1 MAELTLKDE
10 SVIQIGES
18 VSKGFNDLVASGKSI
33 LINPA
38 GQPLVSK
45 ADDISPTDDFIGPRL
60 PETGAVTNDFI
71 GPQLPESSP
80 IMDLLGSIRDGIM
93 SLVDSFT
100 ESLSFQKQE
109 ERESERAARISADDP
124 VKKDEGTGILTN
136 SFMEGMKKRVDS
148 VKKFTAGFFGIFS
161 GLFGKAALFGLL
173 IAFAMNLDKF
183 SGKISEVTKP
193 IIEGLKAAFNSLKE
207 DFVPVIEG
215 LIEGVGLAFDTIR
228 NILQGLFN
236 WDLEQLGTGIKQLL
250 FDIPI
255 KLYSIIGDAFFSLLD
270 AALNL
275 FGVDAQWV
283 QDVKI
288 AFRTLP
294 EAIEQAITNSIKFF
308 TETIPQFFTDMKD
321 QAIENART
329 NIAAIGDMFKGA
341 FNFIVEDIPNAIGN
355 FVDNIINSIKET
367 INGIKD
373 ALLAPITAVK
383 DKVSGF
389 FGGVKDFFTG
399 DDDKAKAEAMSNNVM
414 DLESAKAKQKQVF
427 DQIHEKGNQS
437 SGYKNSEKARMKMY
451 NAMVIEMDPSRG
463 EDHKALNSTNPM
475 LYADYDYRGDRQG
488 LDFAASQALS
498 ERNKMREIV
507 SDANN
512 TAPNS
517 NTPTI
522 TPEEL
527 QKGKELNQ
535 GSIEIADRNTGNTN
549 VVTTKGGDSNI
560 TTANNT
566 YTNIMEDTK
575 TSDNSLRDYLSA

>member
-18 VSKGFNDLVASGKSI
+18 VSKGFSDLVASGKSI

-45 ADDISPTDDFIGPRL
+45 ADDISPADDFIGPRL

-80 IMDLLGSIRDGIM
+80 VMDLLGSIRDGIM
-93 SLVDSFT
+93 SLVDTFT

-109 ERESERAARISADDP
+109 ESEAERAARISADDP
-124 VKKDEGTGILTN
+124 TPAPDEGTGFFTK
-136 SFMEGMKKRVDS
+136 SFMEGMKERVDS
-148 VKKFTAGFFGIFS
+148 VKKFTAGFFGIFR

-173 IAFAMNLDKF
+173 IAFALNLDKF
-183 SGKISEVTKP
+183 SGKITEVTKP

-215 LIEGVGLAFDTIR
+215 LIEGVGLAFETIK

-236 WDLEQLGTGIKQLL
+236 WDLSQLGTGIKQLII
-250 FDIPI
+250 DIPI
-255 KLYSIIGDAFFSLLD
+255 KLVSIIGDAFFSLLD

-275 FGVDAQWV
+275 FGVDSQMV
-283 QDVKI
+283 QDIKI

-294 EAIEQAITNSIKFF
+294 EAIENAINNTIEFF
-308 TETIPQFFTDMKD
+308 TVTIPTYF
-321 QAIENART
+321 ENLK
-329 NIAAIGDMFKGA
+329 NSVVNKFN
-341 FNFIVEDIPNAIGN
+341 NFIEDVKNFFSNAFDFIVNDIPNAIGN
-355 FVDNIINSIKET
+355 FVSDIFDKIKQT
-367 INGIKD
+367 ITDIKD
-373 ALLAPITAVK
+373 ALLAPIIAVK
-383 DKVSGF
+383 DKIGGF

-399 DDDKAKAEAMSNNVM
+399 GDDQFEADKMSKNVSGMSDKEKNYYETVNAKKDDINKFSKATGYRFDLQGTRFSFLEGNEMFVFENPRNKEGYMTDGKDFNAKDSIDFINSGASISFKSNLNTGDGETTSNNTVG
-414 DLESAKAKQKQVF
+414 KQ
-427 DQIHEKGNQS
+427 I
-437 SGYKNSEKARMKMY
+437 
-451 NAMVIEMDPSRG
+451 
-463 EDHKALNSTNPM
+463 
-475 LYADYDYRGDRQG
+475 
-488 LDFAASQALS
+488 
-498 ERNKMREIV
+498 
-507 SDANN
+507 
-512 TAPNS
+512 
-517 NTPTI
+517 
-522 TPEEL
+522 
-527 QKGKELNQ
+527 NQ
-535 GSIEIADRNTGNTN
+535 GSVEIADRNTGNTN

>member
-60 PETGAVTNDFI
+60 PE
-71 GPQLPESSP
+71 SSP
-80 IMDLLGSIRDGIM
+80 VMDLLGSIRDGIM
-93 SLVDSFT
+93 SLVDTFT
-100 ESLSFQKQE
+100 ESLKFQKQE
-109 ERESERAARISADDP
+109 EREAERAARISADDP
-124 VKKDEGTGILTN
+124 VKDEGTGILTN
-136 SFMEGMKKRVDS
+136 SFMEGMKERVAS

-215 LIEGVGLAFDTIR
+215 LIEGVGLAFNTIR

-275 FGVDAQWV
+275 FGIDAQWV

-294 EAIEQAITNSIKFF
+294 EAIEQAITNSILFF
-308 TETIPQFFTDMKD
+308 TETIPQFFTDMK
-321 QAIENART
+321 
-329 NIAAIGDMFKGA
+329 KKV
-341 FNFIVEDIPNAIGN
+341 VEDIPNAIGN

-367 INGIKD
+367 ITSIKD
-373 ALLAPITAVK
+373 ALLAPIKAVK
-383 DKVSGF
+383 EKVSGF

-399 DDDKAKAEAMSNNVM
+399 DDDKAKAEAMNSNIM

-427 DQIHEKGNQS
+427 DEIHEGGNQS
-437 SGYKNSEKARMKMY
+437 GGYKGSEKARMKMF
-451 NAMVIEMDPSRG
+451 NAMVIESDPSRG
-463 EDHKALNSTNPM
+463 EDHKALNSMNPM

>member
-33 LINPA
+33 LINPT

-45 ADDISPTDDFIGPRL
+45 ADDISPTDDFIGPR
-60 PETGAVTNDFI
+60 
-71 GPQLPESSP
+71 LPESSP

-109 ERESERAARISADDP
+109 EREAERAARISADDP

-136 SFMEGMKKRVDS
+136 SFMEAMKNRVAS
-148 VKKFTAGFFGIFS
+148 VKKFTTGFFGIFS

-215 LIEGVGLAFDTIR
+215 LIEGVGLAFNTIR

-294 EAIEQAITNSIKFF
+294 EAIEQAITNSILFF
-308 TETIPQFFTDMKD
+308 TETIPQFFTDMK
-321 QAIENART
+321 
-329 NIAAIGDMFKGA
+329 KKV
-341 FNFIVEDIPNAIGN
+341 VEDIPNAIGN

-367 INGIKD
+367 ITSIKD
-373 ALLAPITAVK
+373 ALLAPIKAVK
-383 DKVSGF
+383 EKVSGF

-399 DDDKAKAEAMSNNVM
+399 DDDKAKAEAMNSNIM

-427 DQIHEKGNQS
+427 DEIHEGGNQS
-437 SGYKNSEKARMKMY
+437 GGYKGSEKARMKMF
-451 NAMVIEMDPSRG
+451 NAMVIESDPSRG
-463 EDHKALNSTNPM
+463 EDHKALNSMNPM

-517 NTPTI
+517 NMPTI

-535 GSIEIADRNTGNTN
+535 GSVEIADRNTGNTN
-549 VVTTKGGDSNI
+549 VVTTKGGNSNI

-566 YTNIMEDTK
+566 YNNIMEDTK

>member
-18 VSKGFNDLVASGKSI
+18 VSKGFNDLVATGKSI

-45 ADDISPTDDFIGPRL
+45 ADDISPADDFIGPRL

-80 IMDLLGSIRDGIM
+80 VMDLLGSIRDGIM

-109 ERESERAARISADDP
+109 ERESERAARVSADDP
-124 VKKDEGTGILTN
+124 VKKDEGTGFFTK
-136 SFMEGMKKRVDS
+136 SFMEGMKERVDS
-148 VKKFTAGFFGIFS
+148 VKKFTAGFFGIFK
-161 GLFGKAALFGLL
+161 GLFGKVALFGLL
-173 IAFAMNLDKF
+173 IAFALNLDKF
-183 SGKISEVTKP
+183 SGKITEVTKP

-215 LIEGVGLAFDTIR
+215 LIEGVGLAFETIS

-236 WDLEQLGTGIKQLL
+236 WDLDQLGTGLKQLL

-275 FGVDAQWV
+275 FGADAQWV

-294 EAIEQAITNSIKFF
+294 EAIEQAITNSIEFF
-308 TETIPQFFTDMKD
+308 TETTPQFFTDMKD

-367 INGIKD
+367 ITNIKD
-373 ALLAPITAVK
+373 ALLAPIIAVK
-383 DKVSGF
+383 DKIGGF

-399 DDDKAKAEAMSNNVM
+399 GDDQFEADKMSKNVSGMSDKEKNYYETVNAKKDDINKFSKATGYRFDLQGTRFSFLEGNEMFVFENPRNKEGYMTDGKDFSAKDSIDFINSGASASFKSNLNTGDTGDGETTSNNTVG
-414 DLESAKAKQKQVF
+414 KQ
-427 DQIHEKGNQS
+427 I
-437 SGYKNSEKARMKMY
+437 
-451 NAMVIEMDPSRG
+451 
-463 EDHKALNSTNPM
+463 
-475 LYADYDYRGDRQG
+475 
-488 LDFAASQALS
+488 
-498 ERNKMREIV
+498 
-507 SDANN
+507 
-512 TAPNS
+512 
-517 NTPTI
+517 
-522 TPEEL
+522 
-527 QKGKELNQ
+527 NQ
-535 GSIEIADRNTGNTN
+535 GSVEIADRNTGNTN

-566 YTNIMEDTK
+566 YTNILEDTN
-575 TSDNSLRDYLSA
+575 TSDNSLRNYLSA

>member
-33 LINPA
+33 LINPT

-475 LYADYDYRGDRQG
+475 LYADYDYRDDRQG

>member
-60 PETGAVTNDFI
+60 PE
-71 GPQLPESSP
+71 SSP
-80 IMDLLGSIRDGIM
+80 VMDLLGSIRDGIM
-93 SLVDSFT
+93 SLVDTFT
-100 ESLSFQKQE
+100 ESLKFQKQE
-109 ERESERAARISADDP
+109 EREAERAARISADDP
-124 VKKDEGTGILTN
+124 VKDEGTGILTN
-136 SFMEGMKKRVDS
+136 SFMEGMKERVAS

-193 IIEGLKAAFNSLKE
+193 IMEGLKAAFNSLKE

-215 LIEGVGLAFDTIR
+215 LIEGVGLAFNTIR

-294 EAIEQAITNSIKFF
+294 EAIEQAITNSILFF
-308 TETIPQFFTDMKD
+308 TETIPQFFTDMK
-321 QAIENART
+321 
-329 NIAAIGDMFKGA
+329 KKV
-341 FNFIVEDIPNAIGN
+341 VEDIPNAIGN

-367 INGIKD
+367 ITSIKD
-373 ALLAPITAVK
+373 ALLAPIKAVRE
-383 DKVSGF
+383 KVSGF

-399 DDDKAKAEAMSNNVM
+399 DDDKAKAEAMNSNIM

-427 DQIHEKGNQS
+427 DEIHEGGNQS
-437 SGYKNSEKARMKMY
+437 GGYKGSEKARMKMF
-451 NAMVIEMDPSRG
+451 NAMVIESDPSRG
-463 EDHKALNSTNPM
+463 EDHKALNSMNPM

-535 GSIEIADRNTGNTN
+535 GSIEIADKNTGNTN

>member
-18 VSKGFNDLVASGKSI
+18 VSKGFNDLVATGKSI

-45 ADDISPTDDFIGPRL
+45 ADDISPTDDFIGPR
-60 PETGAVTNDFI
+60 
-71 GPQLPESSP
+71 QPESSP
-80 IMDLLGSIRDGIM
+80 VMDLLTSIRDGIM
-93 SLVDSFT
+93 SLVDTFT
-100 ESLSFQKQE
+100 ESLTFQKQE
-109 ERESERAARISADDP
+109 ESEAERAARISADDP
-124 VKKDEGTGILTN
+124 TPKPDEGTGFFTK
-136 SFMEGMKKRVDS
+136 SFMDGMKERVDS
-148 VKKFTAGFFGIFS
+148 VKKFTAGFFGIFK

-173 IAFAMNLDKF
+173 IAFALNLDKF
-183 SGKISEVTKP
+183 SGKITEVTKP
-193 IIEGLKAAFNSLKE
+193 IIDGLKAAFNSLKE

-215 LIEGVGLAFDTIR
+215 LITGVGLAFETIK

-236 WDLEQLGTGIKQLL
+236 WDLNQLGTGIKQLL

-255 KLYSIIGDAFFSLLD
+255 KLVSIIGDAFFSLLD

-275 FGVDAQWV
+275 FGVDSQMV
-283 QDVKI
+283 QDIKI

-294 EAIEQAITNSIKFF
+294 EAIENAINNTIEFF
-308 TETIPQFFTDMKD
+308 TVTIPTFFEDLKTSVVTGF
-321 QAIENART
+321 N
-329 NIAAIGDMFKGA
+329 
-341 FNFIVEDIPNAIGN
+341 NFIDDIKNFFSNAFDFIVNDIPNAIGN
-355 FVDNIINSIKET
+355 FVSDIFDKIKET

-373 ALLAPITAVK
+373 ALLAPIKAVK

-399 DDDKAKAEAMSNNVM
+399 DDDKAKAEAMSSNVM

-437 SGYKNSEKARMKMY
+437 GGYKNSEKARMKMY

-463 EDHKALNSTNPM
+463 EEHKALNSTNPM
-475 LYADYDYRGDRQG
+475 LYADYDYRDDRQG

-507 SDANN
+507 TNANN
-512 TAPNS
+512 TTPNS

-522 TPEEL
+522 TNEEL
-527 QKGKELNQ
+527 KKGKELNQ
-535 GSIEIADRNTGNTN
+535 GSVEIADRNKGNTN

-560 TTANNT
+560 NTANNT
-566 YTNIMEDTK
+566 YTNIMEDTN
-575 TSDNSLRDYLSA
+575 TSDNSLRNYLSA

>member
-18 VSKGFNDLVASGKSI
+18 VSKGFNDLVATGKSI

-80 IMDLLGSIRDGIM
+80 VMDLLVSIRDGIM
-93 SLVDSFT
+93 SLVDTFT
-100 ESLSFQKQE
+100 ESLTFQKQE
-109 ERESERAARISADDP
+109 ESEAERAARISADDP

-136 SFMEGMKKRVDS
+136 SFMKGMKERVAS

-183 SGKISEVTKP
+183 SGKISEVAKP

-236 WDLEQLGTGIKQLL
+236 WDLDQLGTGLKQLL

-294 EAIEQAITNSIKFF
+294 ESIEQAITNSIKFF

-367 INGIKD
+367 ITNIKD
-373 ALLAPITAVK
+373 ALLAPIKAVK
-383 DKVSGF
+383 DKIGGF

-399 DDDKAKAEAMSNNVM
+399 GDDQFEADKMSKNVSGMSDKEKNYYETVNAKKDDINKFSKATGYRF
-414 DLESAKAKQKQVF
+414 DLQGTRFSFLEGNEMFVFENPRNKEGYMTDGKDFSAKDSIDF
-427 DQIHEKGNQS
+427 IN
-437 SGYKNSEKARMKMY
+437 SGASASFKSNL
-451 NAMVIEMDPSRG
+451 NTGDG
-463 EDHKALNSTNPM
+463 ETTS
-475 LYADYDYRGDRQG
+475 
-488 LDFAASQALS
+488 
-498 ERNKMREIV
+498 
-507 SDANN
+507 
-512 TAPNS
+512 S
-517 NTPTI
+517 NTV
-522 TPEEL
+522 
-527 QKGKELNQ
+527 GKQINQ
-535 GSIEIADRNTGNTN
+535 GSVEIADKNTGNTN

>member
-18 VSKGFNDLVASGKSI
+18 VSKGFSDLVASGKSI

-80 IMDLLGSIRDGIM
+80 VMDLLGSIRDGIM
-93 SLVDSFT
+93 SLVDTFT

-109 ERESERAARISADDP
+109 ERESERAERISADDP
-124 VKKDEGTGILTN
+124 APPPDEGTGFFTK
-136 SFMEGMKKRVDS
+136 SFMEGMKERVDS
-148 VKKFTAGFFGIFS
+148 VKKFTAGFFGIFK

-173 IAFAMNLDKF
+173 IAFALNLDKF
-183 SGKISEVTKP
+183 SGKITEVTKP

-215 LIEGVGLAFDTIR
+215 LIEGVGLAFETIK

-236 WDLEQLGTGIKQLL
+236 WDLSQLGTGIKQLII
-250 FDIPI
+250 DIPI
-255 KLYSIIGDAFFSLLD
+255 KLVSIIGDAFFSLLD

-275 FGVDAQWV
+275 FGVDSQMV
-283 QDVKI
+283 QDIKI

-294 EAIEQAITNSIKFF
+294 EAIENAINNTIEFF
-308 TETIPQFFTDMKD
+308 TVTIPTYF
-321 QAIENART
+321 ENLK
-329 NIAAIGDMFKGA
+329 NSVVNKFN
-341 FNFIVEDIPNAIGN
+341 NFIEDVKNFFSNAFDFIVNDIPNAIGN
-355 FVDNIINSIKET
+355 FVSDIFDKIKQT
-367 INGIKD
+367 ITDIKD
-373 ALLAPITAVK
+373 ALLAPIIAVK
-383 DKVSGF
+383 DKIGGF

-399 DDDKAKAEAMSNNVM
+399 GDDQFEADKMSKNVSGMSDKEKNYYETVNAKKDDINKFSKATGYRFDLQGTRFSFLEGNEMFAFENPRNKEGYMTDGKDFSAKDSIDFINSGASASFKSNLNTGDTGDGETTSNNTVG
-414 DLESAKAKQKQVF
+414 KQ
-427 DQIHEKGNQS
+427 I
-437 SGYKNSEKARMKMY
+437 
-451 NAMVIEMDPSRG
+451 
-463 EDHKALNSTNPM
+463 
-475 LYADYDYRGDRQG
+475 
-488 LDFAASQALS
+488 
-498 ERNKMREIV
+498 
-507 SDANN
+507 
-512 TAPNS
+512 
-517 NTPTI
+517 
-522 TPEEL
+522 
-527 QKGKELNQ
+527 NQ
-535 GSIEIADRNTGNTN
+535 GSVEIADRNTGNTN

-575 TSDNSLRDYLSA
+575 TSDNSFRDYLSA

>member
-18 VSKGFNDLVASGKSI
+18 VSKGFSDLVASGKSI

-45 ADDISPTDDFIGPRL
+45 ADDISPTDDFIGP
-60 PETGAVTNDFI
+60 
-71 GPQLPESSP
+71 QLPESSP
-80 IMDLLGSIRDGIM
+80 VMDLLGSIRDGIM

-109 ERESERAARISADDP
+109 EREAERAARISADDP

-136 SFMEGMKKRVDS
+136 SFMEAMKNRVAS
-148 VKKFTAGFFGIFS
+148 VKKFTTGFFGIFS

-173 IAFAMNLDKF
+173 IAFALNLDKF
-183 SGKISEVTKP
+183 SGKITEVTKP

-207 DFVPVIEG
+207 DFVPVIDG
-215 LIEGVGLAFDTIR
+215 LITGVGLAFETIK

-236 WDLEQLGTGIKQLL
+236 WDLNQLGTGIKQLL

-255 KLYSIIGDAFFSLLD
+255 KLVSIIGDAFFSLLD

-275 FGVDAQWV
+275 FGVDSQMV
-283 QDVKI
+283 KDIKI

-294 EAIEQAITNSIKFF
+294 EAIENAINNTIEFF
-308 TETIPQFFTDMKD
+308 TVTIPTFFEDLKTSVVTGFNNFVDDVKNFFS
-321 QAIENART
+321 NAF
-329 NIAAIGDMFKGA
+329 D
-341 FNFIVEDIPNAIGN
+341 FIVNDIPNAIGN
-355 FVDNIINSIKET
+355 FVSDIFDKIKET

-373 ALLAPITAVK
+373 ALLAPIIAVK
-383 DKVSGF
+383 DKIGGF
-389 FGGVKDFFTG
+389 FGGVKDFSTGGDDQFEADKMSKNVSGMSDKEKNYYETVNAKKDDINKFSKATGYRFDLQGTRFSFLDGNEMFVFENPRNKEGYMTDGKDFSAKDSIDFINSGASASFKSNLNTG
-399 DDDKAKAEAMSNNVM
+399 DGETTSNNTVG
-414 DLESAKAKQKQVF
+414 KQ
-427 DQIHEKGNQS
+427 I
-437 SGYKNSEKARMKMY
+437 
-451 NAMVIEMDPSRG
+451 
-463 EDHKALNSTNPM
+463 
-475 LYADYDYRGDRQG
+475 
-488 LDFAASQALS
+488 
-498 ERNKMREIV
+498 
-507 SDANN
+507 
-512 TAPNS
+512 
-517 NTPTI
+517 
-522 TPEEL
+522 
-527 QKGKELNQ
+527 NQ

>member
-33 LINPA
+33 LINPT

-45 ADDISPTDDFIGPRL
+45 ADDISPTDDFIGPR
-60 PETGAVTNDFI
+60 
-71 GPQLPESSP
+71 LPESSP

-109 ERESERAARISADDP
+109 EREAERAARISADDP

-136 SFMEGMKKRVDS
+136 SFMEAMKNRVAS
-148 VKKFTAGFFGIFS
+148 VKKFTTGFFGIFS

-215 LIEGVGLAFDTIR
+215 LIEGVGLAFNTIR

-294 EAIEQAITNSIKFF
+294 EAIEQAITNSILFF
-308 TETIPQFFTDMKD
+308 TETIPQFFTDMK
-321 QAIENART
+321 
-329 NIAAIGDMFKGA
+329 KKV
-341 FNFIVEDIPNAIGN
+341 VEDIPNAIGN

-367 INGIKD
+367 ITSIKD
-373 ALLAPITAVK
+373 ALLAPIKAVK
-383 DKVSGF
+383 EKVSGF

-399 DDDKAKAEAMSNNVM
+399 DDDKAKAEAMNSNIM

-427 DQIHEKGNQS
+427 DQIHEGENQS
-437 SGYKNSEKARMKMY
+437 SYKKSDKARMKMF
-451 NAMVIEMDPSRG
+451 NAMVIEADPTRG

-475 LYADYDYRGDRQG
+475 LYADYDYRDDRQG

-517 NTPTI
+517 NMPTI

-535 GSIEIADRNTGNTN
+535 GSVEIADRNTGNTN

>member
-60 PETGAVTNDFI
+60 PE
-71 GPQLPESSP
+71 SSP
-80 IMDLLGSIRDGIM
+80 VMDLLGSIRDGIM
-93 SLVDSFT
+93 SLVDTFT
-100 ESLSFQKQE
+100 ESLKFQKQE
-109 ERESERAARISADDP
+109 EREAERAARISADDP
-124 VKKDEGTGILTN
+124 VKDEGTGILTN
-136 SFMEGMKKRVDS
+136 SFMEGMKERVAS

-215 LIEGVGLAFDTIR
+215 LIEGVGLAFNTIR

-236 WDLEQLGTGIKQLL
+236 WDLEQFGTGIKQLL

-275 FGVDAQWV
+275 FGIDAQWV

-294 EAIEQAITNSIKFF
+294 EAIEQAITNSILFF
-308 TETIPQFFTDMKD
+308 TETIPQFFTDMK
-321 QAIENART
+321 
-329 NIAAIGDMFKGA
+329 KKV
-341 FNFIVEDIPNAIGN
+341 VEDIPNAIGN

-367 INGIKD
+367 ITSIKD
-373 ALLAPITAVK
+373 ALLAPIKAVK
-383 DKVSGF
+383 EKVSGF

-399 DDDKAKAEAMSNNVM
+399 DDDKAKAEAMNSNIM

-427 DQIHEKGNQS
+427 DEIHEGGNQS
-437 SGYKNSEKARMKMY
+437 GGYKGSEKARMKMF
-451 NAMVIEMDPSRG
+451 NAMVIESDPSRG
-463 EDHKALNSTNPM
+463 EDHKALNSMNPM

>member
-33 LINPA
+33 LINPT

-45 ADDISPTDDFIGPRL
+45 ADDISPTDDFIGPR
-60 PETGAVTNDFI
+60 
-71 GPQLPESSP
+71 LPESSP

-109 ERESERAARISADDP
+109 EREAERAARISADDP

-136 SFMEGMKKRVDS
+136 SFMEAMKNRVAS
-148 VKKFTAGFFGIFS
+148 VKKFTTGFFGIFS

-215 LIEGVGLAFDTIR
+215 LIEGVGLAFNTIR

-294 EAIEQAITNSIKFF
+294 EAIEQAITNSILFF
-308 TETIPQFFTDMKD
+308 TETIPQFFTDMK
-321 QAIENART
+321 
-329 NIAAIGDMFKGA
+329 KKV
-341 FNFIVEDIPNAIGN
+341 VEDIPNAIGN

-367 INGIKD
+367 ITSIKD
-373 ALLAPITAVK
+373 ALLAPIKAVK
-383 DKVSGF
+383 EKVSGF

-399 DDDKAKAEAMSNNVM
+399 DDDKAKAEAMNSNIM

-427 DQIHEKGNQS
+427 DEIHEGGNQS
-437 SGYKNSEKARMKMY
+437 GGYKGSEKARMKMF
-451 NAMVIEMDPSRG
+451 NAMVIESDPSRG
-463 EDHKALNSTNPM
+463 EDHKALNSMNPM

-517 NTPTI
+517 NMPTI

-535 GSIEIADRNTGNTN
+535 GSIEIADKNTGNTN

>member
-60 PETGAVTNDFI
+60 PE
-71 GPQLPESSP
+71 SSP
-80 IMDLLGSIRDGIM
+80 VMDLLGSIRDGIM
-93 SLVDSFT
+93 SLVDTFT
-100 ESLSFQKQE
+100 ESLKFQKQE
-109 ERESERAARISADDP
+109 EREAERAARISADDP

-136 SFMEGMKKRVDS
+136 SFMQGMKERVAS

-193 IIEGLKAAFNSLKE
+193 IVEGLKAAFNSLKE

-215 LIEGVGLAFDTIR
+215 LIEGVGLAFNTIR

-367 INGIKD
+367 ITNIKD
-373 ALLAPITAVK
+373 ALLAPIKAVK
-383 DKVSGF
+383 DKIGGF

-399 DDDKAKAEAMSNNVM
+399 GDDQFEADKMSKNVSGMSDKEKNYYETVNAKKDEINKFSKATGYRFDLQGTRFSFLEGNEMFAFENPRTKEGYMTDGSDFNAKDAIDFINSGATASFKSNLNTG
-414 DLESAKAKQKQVF
+414 DT
-427 DQIHEKGNQS
+427 
-437 SGYKNSEKARMKMY
+437 
-451 NAMVIEMDPSRG
+451 G
-463 EDHKALNSTNPM
+463 ETEN
-475 LYADYDYRGDRQG
+475 
-488 LDFAASQALS
+488 
-498 ERNKMREIV
+498 
-507 SDANN
+507 NN
-512 TAPNS
+512 TV
-517 NTPTI
+517 
-522 TPEEL
+522 
-527 QKGKELNQ
+527 GKQINQ
-535 GSIEIADRNTGNTN
+535 GSVEIADRNTGNTN

>member
-33 LINPA
+33 LINPT

-45 ADDISPTDDFIGPRL
+45 ADDISPTDDFIGPR
-60 PETGAVTNDFI
+60 
-71 GPQLPESSP
+71 LPESSP

-109 ERESERAARISADDP
+109 EREAERAARVSADDP

-136 SFMEGMKKRVDS
+136 SFMEAMKNRVAS
-148 VKKFTAGFFGIFS
+148 VKKFTTGFFGIFS

-236 WDLEQLGTGIKQLL
+236 WDLEQLGTGLKQLL

-275 FGVDAQWV
+275 FGVDSQMV
-283 QDVKI
+283 QDIKI

-294 EAIEQAITNSIKFF
+294 EAIENAINNTIEFF
-308 TETIPQFFTDMKD
+308 TVTIPTFFEDLKTSVVTGFNNFVDDVKNFFS
-321 QAIENART
+321 NAF
-329 NIAAIGDMFKGA
+329 D
-341 FNFIVEDIPNAIGN
+341 FIVNDIPNAIGN
-355 FVDNIINSIKET
+355 FVSDIFDKIKET

-373 ALLAPITAVK
+373 ALLAPIIAVK
-383 DKVSGF
+383 DKIGGF
-389 FGGVKDFFTG
+389 FGGVKDFSTGGDDQFEADKMSKNVSGMSDKEKNYYETVNAKKDDINKFSKATGYRFDLQGTRFSFLDGNEMFVFENPRNKEGYMTDGKDFSAKDSIDFINSGASASFKSNLNTG
-399 DDDKAKAEAMSNNVM
+399 DGETTSNNTVG
-414 DLESAKAKQKQVF
+414 KQ
-427 DQIHEKGNQS
+427 I
-437 SGYKNSEKARMKMY
+437 
-451 NAMVIEMDPSRG
+451 
-463 EDHKALNSTNPM
+463 
-475 LYADYDYRGDRQG
+475 
-488 LDFAASQALS
+488 
-498 ERNKMREIV
+498 
-507 SDANN
+507 
-512 TAPNS
+512 
-517 NTPTI
+517 
-522 TPEEL
+522 
-527 QKGKELNQ
+527 NQ

>member
-33 LINPA
+33 LINPT

-45 ADDISPTDDFIGPRL
+45 ADDISPTDDFIGPR
-60 PETGAVTNDFI
+60 
-71 GPQLPESSP
+71 LPESSP

-109 ERESERAARISADDP
+109 EREAERAARISADDP

-136 SFMEGMKKRVDS
+136 SFMEAMKNRVAS
-148 VKKFTAGFFGIFS
+148 VKKFTTGFFGIFS

-215 LIEGVGLAFDTIR
+215 LIEGVGLAFNTIR

-294 EAIEQAITNSIKFF
+294 EAIEQAITNSILFF
-308 TETIPQFFTDMKD
+308 TETIPQFFTDMK
-321 QAIENART
+321 
-329 NIAAIGDMFKGA
+329 KKV
-341 FNFIVEDIPNAIGN
+341 VEDIPNAIGN

-367 INGIKD
+367 ITSIKD
-373 ALLAPITAVK
+373 ALLAPIKAVK
-383 DKVSGF
+383 EKVSGF

-399 DDDKAKAEAMSNNVM
+399 DDDKAKAEAMNSNIM

-427 DQIHEKGNQS
+427 DEIHEGGNQS
-437 SGYKNSEKARMKMY
+437 GGYKGSEKARMKMF
-451 NAMVIEMDPSRG
+451 NAMVIESDPSRG
-463 EDHKALNSTNPM
+463 EDHKALNSMNPM

-517 NTPTI
+517 NMPTI

-535 GSIEIADRNTGNTN
+535 GSVEIADRNTGNTN

>member
-45 ADDISPTDDFIGPRL
+45 ADDINPTD
-60 PETGAVTNDFI
+60 DFI

-80 IMDLLGSIRDGIM
+80 VMDLLGSIRDGIM
-93 SLVDSFT
+93 SLVNTFT

-109 ERESERAARISADDP
+109 ERESERAERISADDP
-124 VKKDEGTGILTN
+124 APPPDEGTGFFTK
-136 SFMEGMKKRVDS
+136 SFMEGMKERVDS
-148 VKKFTAGFFGIFS
+148 VKKFTAGFFGIFK

-215 LIEGVGLAFDTIR
+215 LIEGVGLAFETIS

-236 WDLEQLGTGIKQLL
+236 WDLDQLGTGLKQLL

-294 EAIEQAITNSIKFF
+294 EAIEQAITNS
-308 TETIPQFFTDMKD
+308 
-321 QAIENART
+321 
-329 NIAAIGDMFKGA
+329 
-341 FNFIVEDIPNAIGN
+341 
-355 FVDNIINSIKET
+355 
-367 INGIKD
+367 
-373 ALLAPITAVK
+373 
-383 DKVSGF
+383 
-389 FGGVKDFFTG
+389 
-399 DDDKAKAEAMSNNVM
+399 
-414 DLESAKAKQKQVF
+414 
-427 DQIHEKGNQS
+427 
-437 SGYKNSEKARMKMY
+437 
-451 NAMVIEMDPSRG
+451 
-463 EDHKALNSTNPM
+463 
-475 LYADYDYRGDRQG
+475 
-488 LDFAASQALS
+488 
-498 ERNKMREIV
+498 
-507 SDANN
+507 
-512 TAPNS
+512 
-517 NTPTI
+517 
-522 TPEEL
+522 
-527 QKGKELNQ
+527 
-535 GSIEIADRNTGNTN
+535 
-549 VVTTKGGDSNI
+549 
-560 TTANNT
+560 
-566 YTNIMEDTK
+566 
-575 TSDNSLRDYLSA
+575 

>member
-18 VSKGFNDLVASGKSI
+18 VSKGFNDLVATGKSI

-45 ADDISPTDDFIGPRL
+45 ADDISPTDDFIGPR
-60 PETGAVTNDFI
+60 
-71 GPQLPESSP
+71 QPESSP
-80 IMDLLGSIRDGIM
+80 VMDLLTSIRDGIM
-93 SLVDSFT
+93 SLVDTFT
-100 ESLSFQKQE
+100 ESLIFQKQE
-109 ERESERAARISADDP
+109 ESEAERAARISADDP
-124 VKKDEGTGILTN
+124 TPKPDEGTGFFTK
-136 SFMEGMKKRVDS
+136 SFMDGMKERVDS
-148 VKKFTAGFFGIFS
+148 VKKFTAGFFGIFK

-173 IAFAMNLDKF
+173 IAFALNLDKF
-183 SGKISEVTKP
+183 SGKITEVTKP
-193 IIEGLKAAFNSLKE
+193 IIDGLKAAFNSLKE

-215 LIEGVGLAFDTIR
+215 LITGVGLAFETIK

-236 WDLEQLGTGIKQLL
+236 WDLNQLGTGIKQLL

-255 KLYSIIGDAFFSLLD
+255 KLVSIIGDAFFSLLD

-275 FGVDAQWV
+275 FGVDSQMV
-283 QDVKI
+283 QDIKI

-294 EAIEQAITNSIKFF
+294 EAIENAINNTIEFF
-308 TETIPQFFTDMKD
+308 TVTIPTFFEDLKTSVVTGFNNFVDDIKNFFS
-321 QAIENART
+321 NAF
-329 NIAAIGDMFKGA
+329 D
-341 FNFIVEDIPNAIGN
+341 FIVNDIPNAIGN
-355 FVDNIINSIKET
+355 FVSDIFDKIKET

-373 ALLAPITAVK
+373 ALLAPIKAVK

-399 DDDKAKAEAMSNNVM
+399 DDDKAKAEAMSSNVM

-437 SGYKNSEKARMKMY
+437 GGYKNSEKARMKMY

-475 LYADYDYRGDRQG
+475 LYADYDYRDDRQG

-507 SDANN
+507 TNANN
-512 TAPNS
+512 TTPNS

-522 TPEEL
+522 TNEEL
-527 QKGKELNQ
+527 KKGKELNQ
-535 GSIEIADRNTGNTN
+535 GSVEIADRNKGNTN

-560 TTANNT
+560 NTANNT
-566 YTNIMEDTK
+566 YTNIMEDTN
-575 TSDNSLRDYLSA
+575 TSDNSLRNYLSA

>member
-60 PETGAVTNDFI
+60 PE
-71 GPQLPESSP
+71 SSP
-80 IMDLLGSIRDGIM
+80 VMDLLGSIRDGIM
-93 SLVDSFT
+93 SLVDTFT
-100 ESLSFQKQE
+100 ESLKFQKQE
-109 ERESERAARISADDP
+109 EREAERAARISADDP
-124 VKKDEGTGILTN
+124 VKDEGTGILTT
-136 SFMEGMKKRVDS
+136 SFMKGMKERVAS
-148 VKKFTAGFFGIFS
+148 VQKFTAGFFGIFS

-193 IIEGLKAAFNSLKE
+193 IVEGLKAAFNSLKE

-215 LIEGVGLAFDTIR
+215 LIEGVGLAFNTIR

-255 KLYSIIGDAFFSLLD
+255 TLYSIIGDAFFSLLD

-294 EAIEQAITNSIKFF
+294 EAIEQAITNSILFF
-308 TETIPQFFTDMKD
+308 TETIPQFFTDMK
-321 QAIENART
+321 
-329 NIAAIGDMFKGA
+329 KKV
-341 FNFIVEDIPNAIGN
+341 VEDIPNAIGN

-367 INGIKD
+367 ITSIKD
-373 ALLAPITAVK
+373 ALLAPIKAVRE
-383 DKVSGF
+383 KVSGF

-399 DDDKAKAEAMSNNVM
+399 DDDKAKAEAMNSNIM

-427 DQIHEKGNQS
+427 DEIHEGGNQS
-437 SGYKNSEKARMKMY
+437 GGYKGSEKARMKMV
-451 NAMVIEMDPSRG
+451 NAMVIESDPSRG
-463 EDHKALNSTNPM
+463 EDHKALNSMNPM

-535 GSIEIADRNTGNTN
+535 GSIEIADKNTGNTN

-575 TSDNSLRDYLSA
+575 TSDNSLRAYLSA

>member
-1 MAELTLKDE
+1 MVETTLKDE
-10 SVIQIGES
+10 SVIEIGQS
-18 VSKGFNDLVASGKSI
+18 VTQGFNDLVNSGKSV

-60 PETGAVTNDFI
+60 PE
-71 GPQLPESSP
+71 SSP
-80 IMDLLGSIRDGIM
+80 VMDLLGSIRDGIM
-93 SLVDSFT
+93 SLVDTFT
-100 ESLSFQKQE
+100 ESLKFQKQE
-109 ERESERAARISADDP
+109 EREAERAARISADDP
-124 VKKDEGTGILTN
+124 VKDEGTGILTN
-136 SFMEGMKKRVDS
+136 SFMEGMKERVAS

-215 LIEGVGLAFDTIR
+215 LIEGVGLAFNTIR

-275 FGVDAQWV
+275 FGIDAQWV

-294 EAIEQAITNSIKFF
+294 EAIEQAITNSILFF
-308 TETIPQFFTDMKD
+308 TETIPQFFTDMK
-321 QAIENART
+321 
-329 NIAAIGDMFKGA
+329 KKV
-341 FNFIVEDIPNAIGN
+341 VEDIPNAIGN

-367 INGIKD
+367 ITSIKD
-373 ALLAPITAVK
+373 ALLAPIKAVK
-383 DKVSGF
+383 EKVSGF

-399 DDDKAKAEAMSNNVM
+399 DDDKAKAEAMNSNIM

-427 DQIHEKGNQS
+427 DEIHEGGNQS
-437 SGYKNSEKARMKMY
+437 GGYKGSEKARMKMF
-451 NAMVIEMDPSRG
+451 NAMVIESDPSRG
-463 EDHKALNSTNPM
+463 EDHKALNSMNPM

>member
-60 PETGAVTNDFI
+60 PE
-71 GPQLPESSP
+71 SSP
-80 IMDLLGSIRDGIM
+80 VMDLLGSIRDGIM
-93 SLVDSFT
+93 SLVDTFT

-109 ERESERAARISADDP
+109 EREAERAERISADDP
-124 VKKDEGTGILTN
+124 TPPPDEGTGFFTK
-136 SFMEGMKKRVDS
+136 SFMEGMKERVDS
-148 VKKFTAGFFGIFS
+148 VKKFTAGFFGIFK

-173 IAFAMNLDKF
+173 IAFALNLDKF

-215 LIEGVGLAFDTIR
+215 LISGVGLAFETIK
-228 NILQGLFN
+228 NILQGLFK
-236 WDLEQLGTGIKQLL
+236 WDLNQLGTGIKQLL

-255 KLYSIIGDAFFSLLD
+255 KIVSIIGDAFFSLLD

-275 FGVDAQWV
+275 FGVDSQMV
-283 QDVKI
+283 QDIKI

-294 EAIEQAITNSIKFF
+294 EAIENAINNTIEFF
-308 TETIPQFFTDMKD
+308 TVTIPTYFEDLKTSVVTGFNNFVQDVKNFFT
-321 QAIENART
+321 NAF
-329 NIAAIGDMFKGA
+329 D
-341 FNFIVEDIPNAIGN
+341 FIVNDIPNAIGN
-355 FVDNIINSIKET
+355 FVSDIFDKIKET
-367 INGIKD
+367 ITGIKD
-373 ALLAPITAVK
+373 ALLAPIKAVK

-399 DDDKAKAEAMSNNVM
+399 DDDKAKAEAMSSNVM

-427 DQIHEKGNQS
+427 DQIHEGGNQS
-437 SGYKNSEKARMKMY
+437 GGYKNSEKARMKMY

-475 LYADYDYRGDRQG
+475 LYADYEYRGDRQG

-507 SDANN
+507 SNANN
-512 TAPNS
+512 TVPNS

-522 TPEEL
+522 TSEEL
-527 QKGKELNQ
+527 KKGKELNQ
-535 GSIEIADRNTGNTN
+535 GSVEIADKNMGTTN
-549 VVTTKGGDSNI
+549 AVISKGGTNNV

-566 YTNIMEDTK
+566 YTNIMEDTN
-575 TSDNSLRDYLSA
+575 TSDKYLRVALADF

>member
-18 VSKGFNDLVASGKSI
+18 VSKGFNDLVATGKSI

-45 ADDISPTDDFIGPRL
+45 ADDISPTDDFIGPR
-60 PETGAVTNDFI
+60 
-71 GPQLPESSP
+71 QPESSP
-80 IMDLLGSIRDGIM
+80 VMDLLTSIRDGIM
-93 SLVDSFT
+93 SLVDTFT
-100 ESLSFQKQE
+100 ESLTFQKQE
-109 ERESERAARISADDP
+109 ESEAERAARISADDP
-124 VKKDEGTGILTN
+124 TPKPDEGTGFFTK
-136 SFMEGMKKRVDS
+136 SFMDGMKERVDS
-148 VKKFTAGFFGIFS
+148 VKKFTAGFFGIFK

-173 IAFAMNLDKF
+173 IAFALNLDKF
-183 SGKISEVTKP
+183 SGKITEVTKP

-215 LIEGVGLAFDTIR
+215 LITGVGLAFETIK

-236 WDLEQLGTGIKQLL
+236 WDLNQLGTGIKQLL

-255 KLYSIIGDAFFSLLD
+255 KLVSIIGDAFFSLLD

-275 FGVDAQWV
+275 FGVDSQMV
-283 QDVKI
+283 QDIKI

-294 EAIEQAITNSIKFF
+294 EAIENAINNTIEFF
-308 TETIPQFFTDMKD
+308 TVTIPTFFEDLKTSVVTGFNNFVDDIKNFFS
-321 QAIENART
+321 NAF
-329 NIAAIGDMFKGA
+329 D
-341 FNFIVEDIPNAIGN
+341 FIVNDIPNAIGN
-355 FVDNIINSIKET
+355 FVSDIFDKIKET

-373 ALLAPITAVK
+373 ALLAPIKAVK

-399 DDDKAKAEAMSNNVM
+399 DDDKAKAEAMSSNVM

-437 SGYKNSEKARMKMY
+437 GGYKNSEKARMKMY

-475 LYADYDYRGDRQG
+475 LYADYDYRDDRQG

-507 SDANN
+507 TNANN
-512 TAPNS
+512 TTPNS

-522 TPEEL
+522 TNEEL
-527 QKGKELNQ
+527 KKGKELNQ
-535 GSIEIADRNTGNTN
+535 GSVEIADKNTGTTN
-549 VVTTKGGDSNI
+549 VMTSKGGDRNI
-560 TTANNT
+560 NTANNT
-566 YTNIMEDTK
+566 YNNIMEDTN
-575 TSDNSLRDYLSA
+575 TSDNSLRNYLSA

>member
-18 VSKGFNDLVASGKSI
+18 VSKGFNDLVATGKSI

-45 ADDISPTDDFIGPRL
+45 ADDISPTDDFIGPR
-60 PETGAVTNDFI
+60 
-71 GPQLPESSP
+71 QPESSP
-80 IMDLLGSIRDGIM
+80 VMDLLTSIRDGIM
-93 SLVDSFT
+93 SLVDTFT
-100 ESLSFQKQE
+100 ESLTFQKQE
-109 ERESERAARISADDP
+109 ESEAERAARISADDP
-124 VKKDEGTGILTN
+124 TPKPDEGTGFFTK
-136 SFMEGMKKRVDS
+136 SFMDGMKERVDS
-148 VKKFTAGFFGIFS
+148 VKKFTAGFFGIFK

-173 IAFAMNLDKF
+173 IAFALNLDKF
-183 SGKISEVTKP
+183 SGKITEVTKP

-215 LIEGVGLAFDTIR
+215 LITGVGLAFETIK

-236 WDLEQLGTGIKQLL
+236 WDLNQLGTGIKQLL

-255 KLYSIIGDAFFSLLD
+255 KLVSIIGDAFFSLLD

-275 FGVDAQWV
+275 FGVDSQMV
-283 QDVKI
+283 QDIKI

-294 EAIEQAITNSIKFF
+294 EAIENAINNTIEFF
-308 TETIPQFFTDMKD
+308 TVTIPTFFEDLKTSVVTGF
-321 QAIENART
+321 N
-329 NIAAIGDMFKGA
+329 
-341 FNFIVEDIPNAIGN
+341 NFIDDIKNFFSNAFDFIVNDIPNAIGN
-355 FVDNIINSIKET
+355 FVSDIFDKIKET

-373 ALLAPITAVK
+373 ALLAPIKAVK

-399 DDDKAKAEAMSNNVM
+399 DDDKAKAEAMSSNVM

-507 SDANN
+507 TNANN
-512 TAPNS
+512 TTPNS

-522 TPEEL
+522 TNEEL
-527 QKGKELNQ
+527 KKGKELNQ
-535 GSIEIADRNTGNTN
+535 GSVEIADKNTGTTN
-549 VVTTKGGDSNI
+549 VMTSKGGDRNI
-560 TTANNT
+560 NTANNT
-566 YTNIMEDTK
+566 YNNIMEDTN
-575 TSDNSLRDYLSA
+575 TSDNSLRNYLSA

>member
-60 PETGAVTNDFI
+60 PE
-71 GPQLPESSP
+71 SSP
-80 IMDLLGSIRDGIM
+80 VMDLLGSIRDGIM
-93 SLVDSFT
+93 SLVDTFT
-100 ESLSFQKQE
+100 ESLKFQKQE
-109 ERESERAARISADDP
+109 EREAERAARISADDP
-124 VKKDEGTGILTN
+124 VKDEGTGILTN
-136 SFMEGMKKRVDS
+136 SFMEGMKERVAS

-193 IIEGLKAAFNSLKE
+193 IVEGLKAAFNSLKE

-215 LIEGVGLAFDTIR
+215 LIEGVGLAFNTIR

-236 WDLEQLGTGIKQLL
+236 WDLEQFGTGIKQLL

-275 FGVDAQWV
+275 FGIDAQWV

-294 EAIEQAITNSIKFF
+294 EAIEQAITNSILFF
-308 TETIPQFFTDMKD
+308 TETIPQFFTDMK
-321 QAIENART
+321 
-329 NIAAIGDMFKGA
+329 KKV
-341 FNFIVEDIPNAIGN
+341 VEDIPNAIGN

-367 INGIKD
+367 ITSIKD
-373 ALLAPITAVK
+373 ALLAPIKAVRE
-383 DKVSGF
+383 KVSGF

-399 DDDKAKAEAMSNNVM
+399 DDDKAKAEAMNSNIM

-427 DQIHEKGNQS
+427 DEIHEGGNQS
-437 SGYKNSEKARMKMY
+437 GGYKGSEKARMKMF
-451 NAMVIEMDPSRG
+451 NAMVIESDPSRG
-463 EDHKALNSTNPM
+463 EDHKALNSMNPM